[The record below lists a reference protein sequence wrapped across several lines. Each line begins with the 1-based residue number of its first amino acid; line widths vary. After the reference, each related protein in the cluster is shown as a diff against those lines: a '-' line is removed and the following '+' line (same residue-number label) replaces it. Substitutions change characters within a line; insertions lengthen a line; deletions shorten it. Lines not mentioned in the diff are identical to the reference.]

1 MSSVS
6 EPRST
11 PKGRR
16 RREALV
22 TAAAELLLTG
32 GYDAVRHRS
41 VAARARL
48 PLASTTYYFDSL
60 DDLVAHAAEVNGRR
74 ELDLI
79 REQMRERAAD
89 GQDPVT
95 LVTDLLIGPDDA
107 DDERHD
113 LLVARYERVLAAA
126 RHPQLQGLHCR
137 LRSELEEMVA
147 DALAAAGRRSDR
159 EHVRLLLA
167 LVDGLVLGALGEEG
181 TDPRARIRDVL
192 RGAVE
197 GPAPLEPGG
206 VLGPYTS
213 AT

>member
-74 ELDLI
+74 EIELI
-79 REQMRERAAD
+79 REQMRDRAAAG

-95 LVTDLLIGPDDA
+95 LVTDLLIGPVDGDG
-107 DDERHD
+107 ERHD

-137 LRSELEEMVA
+137 LRAELEDMVA

-167 LVDGLVLGALGEEG
+167 LVDGLVLGALGEDG
-181 TDPRARIRDVL
+181 VDPRARIHDVL

-197 GPAPLEPGG
+197 GSAPLEPGG
-206 VLGPYTS
+206 VLGP
-213 AT
+213 